1 MKARFTTHYD
11 GYPAAV
17 FSNSVEYH
25 NFTLTLKSLK
35 MSFLTKIR
43 KAQKRGRKEREFIVM
58 LVEPHG
64 IGHGA

>member
-1 MKARFTTHYD
+1 MQSLRARFTTLHD

-17 FSNSVEYH
+17 LNNSVEYH
-25 NFTLTLKSLK
+25 NFTLTLKAQK
-35 MSFLTKIR
+35 ISFLTKIR

-64 IGHGA
+64 I